1 MHKQSWVPL
10 EFLTKMRDICSKHS
24 TLLQM
29 LVLNL
34 VSWMLY
40 QVFSLLISLG
50 VVKDKR
56 LSCKFEKFVRHQRL
70 VHYSVKRRTHW
81 EMRRT
86 LVSAPEITPT
96 YDCGAVLL
104 GAVIIFYLYRKKKL
118 KLHEV
123 SIESSIILAM

>member
-29 LVLNL
+29 LVLNP
-34 VSWMLY
+34 VSWILY
-40 QVFSLLISLG
+40 QVFSLLIYFG

-56 LSCKFEKFVRHQRL
+56 LSSKFEKSIQHQRL
-70 VHYSVKRRTHW
+70 IHHSIKRKTNW

-86 LVSAPEITPT
+86 LVSDPEITPT

-104 GAVIIFYLYRKKKL
+104 GAVIIFYLYRKKKF

-123 SIESSIILAM
+123 SIESSIISAR